1 MIEEIPDEIPFD
13 EPKDIRALIK
23 QWITDACTNGQLPFK
38 KDGGIIV
45 QLLNTW
51 LRSYEAEKQS
61 ELEERIE
68 ALENNKGN

>member
-1 MIEEIPDEIPFD
+1 MTDEIPFD
-13 EPKDIRALIK
+13 EPKDVRALIK
-23 QWITDACTNGQLPFK
+23 EWIMDACANGQLPFK

-68 ALENNKGN
+68 ALENNRKT

>member
-1 MIEEIPDEIPFD
+1 MIEEIPFD

-23 QWITDACTNGQLPFK
+23 QWITDACRTGQLPFK

-51 LRSYEAEKQS
+51 LRSYEAEKES
-61 ELEERIE
+61 ELELRIE
-68 ALENNKGN
+68 ALEHHEVHS

>member
-1 MIEEIPDEIPFD
+1 VTEDIAFD
-13 EPKDIRALIK
+13 EPKDVRALIK
-23 QWITDACTNGQLPFK
+23 QWIREACTNGQLPFK

-68 ALENNKGN
+68 ALENNKGT